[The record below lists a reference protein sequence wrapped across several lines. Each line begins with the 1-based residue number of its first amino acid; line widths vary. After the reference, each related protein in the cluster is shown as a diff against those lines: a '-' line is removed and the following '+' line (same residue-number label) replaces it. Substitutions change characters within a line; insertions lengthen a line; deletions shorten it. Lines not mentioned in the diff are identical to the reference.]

1 MQDTSAH
8 RAKIVRHQAEAR
20 NLSNNAISSHGTGG
34 CRTQETIGNKREI
47 SGGGVDVAAQRFLAV
62 AALAIGF
69 FVGLLGG
76 AALGGGRLVVGAR
89 LAAGGFIVLL
99 DAAPGGGFI
108 FPGAVVLLG
117 ATRLRRLLATLLGT
131 VGAGFAQI
139 ELHRV
144 GPRCVGHID
153 RHTSTVE
160 QRGQGGQITIN
171 YRLCRSPALSP
182 KSIPLKTKTPVQPH
196 YFVPEPLE
204 NARLAK
210 LCGPLDENL
219 RQISAAL
226 DVTIFRRGEKF
237 IVSGHNAERA
247 VEILDHFYA
256 IANQIVPI
264 EEVQLALV
272 EQRASMHAGN
282 IAALTP
288 EPAGADD
295 GAPAA
300 RAARPRKV
308 ETVPAAEIDINS
320 PVLKT
325 RRADLRGRTPHQIRY
340 LRNILEHD
348 ISFGVGPAGTGKTYL
363 AVACA
368 VDALERDAV
377 KRIILT
383 RPAVE
388 AGERLGFL
396 PGDLSQKVD
405 PLYDALYDLLGFD
418 RTQKMFEKQV
428 IEIAPLAYMR
438 GRTLNHAFVILD
450 EAQNTTVEQ
459 MKMFL
464 TRIGFGSKAVVT
476 GDVTQVDLHKSQ
488 KSGLVDAI
496 QVLKE
501 VRGVAFSHFT
511 SEDVVR
517 HPLVARIVDAYET
530 AHNHEA
536 EIAPLLKATALKNV
550 RKK

>member
-1 MQDTSAH
+1 
-8 RAKIVRHQAEAR
+8 
-20 NLSNNAISSHGTGG
+20 
-34 CRTQETIGNKREI
+34 
-47 SGGGVDVAAQRFLAV
+47 
-62 AALAIGF
+62 
-69 FVGLLGG
+69 
-76 AALGGGRLVVGAR
+76 
-89 LAAGGFIVLL
+89 
-99 DAAPGGGFI
+99 
-108 FPGAVVLLG
+108 
-117 ATRLRRLLATLLGT
+117 
-131 VGAGFAQI
+131 
-139 ELHRV
+139 
-144 GPRCVGHID
+144 
-153 RHTSTVE
+153 
-160 QRGQGGQITIN
+160 
-171 YRLCRSPALSP
+171 
-182 KSIPLKTKTPVQPH
+182 
-196 YFVPEPLE
+196 VPEPLD
-204 NARLAK
+204 NARLAH

-237 IVSGHNAERA
+237 IVSGSNAERA
-247 VEILDHFYA
+247 VEILEHFYA
-256 IANQIVPI
+256 LANKIVPL

-272 EQRASMHAGN
+272 EQRAGLNPQTHAPESAQPSAASET
-282 IAALTP
+282 IA
-288 EPAGADD
+288 EPFAE
-295 GAPAA
+295 PS
-300 RAARPRKV
+300 V
-308 ETVPAAEIDINS
+308 ES

-340 LRNILEHD
+340 LRNILDND

-396 PGDLSQKVD
+396 PGDLAQKVD
-405 PLYDALYDLLGFD
+405 PYLRPLYDALYDLLGFD

-476 GDVTQVDLHKSQ
+476 GDVTQVDLARSQ
-488 KSGLVDAI
+488 KSGLVDAV
-496 QVLKE
+496 QVLKD
-501 VRGVAFSHFT
+501 VRGVAFSHFN
-511 SEDVVR
+511 SQDVVR
-517 HPLVARIVDAYET
+517 HPLVARIVDAYES
-530 AHNHEA
+530 AHAHEA
-536 EIAPLLKATALKNV
+536 EIAPLIKATALKNV